1 MLVCSFG
8 SNLCNNVDIVFGKR
22 VSGDIRHMHISGVAR
37 TDNQYFRPGID
48 HIFDIV
54 GIKTMTL
61 LAPPIVFDL
70 AADDFQILV
79 VGMAVND
86 HMTAGCVM
94 FNHFWTPTSKF
105 LVRGFFLFQAALFYD
120 SYRFDR

>member
-1 MLVCSFG
+1 MSSTRQVKSTGYVLAFGEEFIVYVCSSGGNF
-8 SNLCNNVDIVFGKR
+8 CNNVDIVFGKCA
-22 VSGDIRHMHISGVAR
+22 SGDIGHMHISGVAR
-37 TDNQYFRPGID
+37 ADNQYLGPGID

-61 LAPPIVFDL
+61 LAPPVVLDL

-86 HMTAGCVM
+86 HMTAGFVM
-94 FNHFWTPTSKF
+94 FNHF
-105 LVRGFFLFQAALFYD
+105 
-120 SYRFDR
+120 